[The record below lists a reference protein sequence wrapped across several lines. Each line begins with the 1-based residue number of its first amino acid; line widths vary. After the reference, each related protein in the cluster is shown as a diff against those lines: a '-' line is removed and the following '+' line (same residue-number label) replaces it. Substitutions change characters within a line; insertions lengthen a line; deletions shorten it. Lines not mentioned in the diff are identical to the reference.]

1 MRRLCFICEILSV
14 SSLDILF
21 LMLPESTQNLI
32 FLLPDILFLFNELE
46 KMGNSII
53 LSFSILFLILT
64 TQVQQTLPLWVTCC
78 LFPELI

>member
-46 KMGNSII
+46 NMGNNII

-64 TQVQQTLPLWVTCC
+64 IQVQQTLPLWVTCY